1 VRYDLSTPRS
11 LTAGIALT
19 LAVLAGVE
27 LLPPRTLDLAAP
39 GVANGPYLLNSSG
52 TSGETPLRWL
62 DAAKQQRLSCHY
74 TRPESY
80 MGCGMTFVLSGE
92 DPSRGRDLSRF
103 DSIEIDLSYRGPS
116 PFVRLAI
123 RNFDA
128 RFSKVDDINSAR
140 FHSVNL
146 RLRDVGKPVHVDLN
160 ELTVP
165 EWWIHQFDL
174 EREYNR
180 PGLENAVA
188 VSIDVPMIQPG
199 QVHELEVRRF
209 VLKGQWVGRDQVY
222 LGIVVAWLLA
232 ASLMALRGWS
242 RLRQRSNRQEREID
256 ALTAR
261 TRQLRIEQEKL
272 RRLATID
279 ELTGV
284 LNRRGLEQ
292 SLDDFEAAAQ
302 GMTLV
307 MLDID
312 HFKHVND
319 RHGHDCGDEVLRRV
333 TAVVASNL
341 RASDVFGRW
350 GGEEFLIACQGTRV
364 RDAARVAEKLRERV
378 QHSEINCSA
387 GRIRVTAS
395 FGVALAP
402 PGAPAADALKRA
414 DAALYRAKAAG
425 RNRVEADKTLQSDSP
440 TTV

>member
-1 VRYDLSTPRS
+1 
-11 LTAGIALT
+11 
-19 LAVLAGVE
+19 
-27 LLPPRTLDLAAP
+27 
-39 GVANGPYLLNSSG
+39 
-52 TSGETPLRWL
+52 
-62 DAAKQQRLSCHY
+62 
-74 TRPESY
+74 

-128 RFSKVDDINSAR
+128 RFSKADDINSAR

-242 RLRQRSNRQEREID
+242 RRS
-256 ALTAR
+256 
-261 TRQLRIEQEKL
+261 
-272 RRLATID
+272 
-279 ELTGV
+279 
-284 LNRRGLEQ
+284 
-292 SLDDFEAAAQ
+292 
-302 GMTLV
+302 M
-307 MLDID
+307 
-312 HFKHVND
+312 H
-319 RHGHDCGDEVLRRV
+319 
-333 TAVVASNL
+333 
-341 RASDVFGRW
+341 
-350 GGEEFLIACQGTRV
+350 
-364 RDAARVAEKLRERV
+364 
-378 QHSEINCSA
+378 
-387 GRIRVTAS
+387 
-395 FGVALAP
+395 
-402 PGAPAADALKRA
+402 
-414 DAALYRAKAAG
+414 
-425 RNRVEADKTLQSDSP
+425 
-440 TTV
+440 